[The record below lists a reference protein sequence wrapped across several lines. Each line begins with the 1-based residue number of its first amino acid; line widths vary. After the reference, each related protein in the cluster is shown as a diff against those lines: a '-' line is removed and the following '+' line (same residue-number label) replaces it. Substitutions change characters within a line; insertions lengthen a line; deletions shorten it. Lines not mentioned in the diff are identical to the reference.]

1 MCACLNGL
9 PIDLQQRYIMLGIII
24 FKIIILHMVDD
35 NYMLLMFIMEE
46 SHMFV
51 LHLVKMY

>member
-1 MCACLNGL
+1 MVGKT
-9 PIDLQQRYIMLGIII
+9 I
-24 FKIIILHMVDD
+24 FKIIILHMVND
-35 NYMLLMFIMEE
+35 NYMLFMFIMEA